1 MPYGEL
7 SVPRIMPIN
16 IVKVYEI
23 LQGKATIIMANEFG
37 RIIKNVGGGF
47 FDRTLARLKG
57 SGATSDSRIGGPRS
71 IAKWSG
77 RNDTRDWRVKLTI
90 PTGASALRK
99 ALLDNN
105 DLFGPLQDTGGIFW
119 PLTPAV
125 VIQHSAN
132 YNALAQTHS
141 NYPFQAY
148 QNSQV
153 DSLNI
158 IGEFPVQNQQ
168 DAAHW
173 VATVNFL
180 RTVTKMFFGNNNQE
194 LKGNPPPILH
204 MSGYGDH
211 MFQKVPVVINTFNVE
226 LRPGID
232 YISTKQNTVYQGQLA
247 SSGSTGRELGATKQ
261 FNPNSIDQTWA
272 PTLSNISVLVT
283 PIYSRESIKNFS
295 LQDFARGKLNGK
307 GTGEIGFI

>member
-1 MPYGEL
+1 MAERTIGNVL
-7 SVPRIMPIN
+7 KDVG
-16 IVKVYEI
+16 
-23 LQGKATIIMANEFG
+23 QGIFN
-37 RIIKNVGGGF
+37 
-47 FDRTLARLKG
+47 RTLGRLT
-57 SGATSDSRIGGPRS
+57 GAGISTDSRIVNAT
-71 IAKWSG
+71 AKWSG
-77 RNDTRDWRVKLTI
+77 RNDKRDWRVRLQI
-90 PTGASALRK
+90 PTGADALYE
-99 ALLDNN
+99 ALMADN
-105 DLFGPLQDTGGIFW
+105 DLLSPLRDARGIFW

-132 YNALAQTHS
+132 YNPLSQTHS

-153 DSLNI
+153 DSMNI

-180 RTVTKMFFGNNNQE
+180 RTVTKMFFGKEQP

-204 MSGYGDH
+204 LSGYGDH
-211 MFQKVPVVINTFNVE
+211 MFQKVPVIINTFNVE

-232 YISTKQNTVYQGQLA
+232 YISTRQDNVYQ
-247 SSGSTGRELGATKQ
+247 STGRQTARELQRQGQ
-261 FNPNSIDQTWA
+261 VNPNTLDQTWA

-283 PIYSRESIKNFS
+283 PVYSRDSIKNFS
-295 LQDFARGKLNGK
+295 LSDFARGKLNGK
-307 GTGEIGFI
+307 GTDEIGFI